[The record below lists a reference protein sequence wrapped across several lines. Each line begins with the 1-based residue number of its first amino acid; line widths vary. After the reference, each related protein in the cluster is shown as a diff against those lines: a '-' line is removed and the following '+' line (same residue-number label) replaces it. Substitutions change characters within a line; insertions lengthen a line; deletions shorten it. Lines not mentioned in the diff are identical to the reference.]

1 MLSRKN
7 IESDSSEDISGSKIM
22 ESLKNPG
29 NEQINQK
36 SPSGDSE
43 IFSTKN
49 DFFAVAIIHS
59 NLLFR

>member
-29 NEQINQK
+29 NEQINQE

-43 IFSTKN
+43 IFLQKTI
-49 DFFAVAIIHS
+49 F
-59 NLLFR
+59 LR